1 MESLCT
7 LDITSATTSRVWINV
22 MYDICKAM
30 KYSFI
35 AIKVQVIMNQF
46 KATETYFI
54 LNFLFFI
61 SCTIAFEANF

>member
-7 LDITSATTSRVWINV
+7 LDITNATTSRLWINV
-22 MYDICKAM
+22 MYDTCKAL

-46 KATETYFI
+46 KATETDFI
-54 LNFLFFI
+54 LNFWFFH
-61 SCTIAFEANF
+61 FM